1 MKEIKQF
8 FVNIG
13 KTNIDENTK
22 NLVSDGLIDSLDIM
36 NLINEIEIFYKQEL
50 DFDYINEENFESFES
65 IEETIKKAFDL

>member
-65 IEETIKKAFDL
+65 IEEMLKKAFDL